1 MTHASMPVG
10 FIGLG
15 AMGEPMALN
24 LRKAGVP
31 LVVWNRSADK
41 RAVLARA
48 GAQVAE
54 SPAHVFERCE
64 IVLLM
69 LANAQVLDWVL
80 ARGDP
85 AFRQRVQGRTIV
97 HMGTTS
103 PGYSKG
109 LDEAVRAAGGRY
121 VEAPV
126 SGSRKPAETAQLV
139 AMLAGER
146 TAVETVGPLFA
157 AMCRQTE
164 YCGDVPG
171 ALSMKLAV
179 NLFLITMVTGLAEA
193 VHFAR
198 KQGLDLSKFVA
209 IVDAGPMASD
219 VSRVKVGKLVRE
231 DFDVQASIE
240 NVLDNNRLVA
250 AAARAAGIASPL
262 LDVCHALYGETRAM
276 GLGDADMIAVVKA
289 IEARATAGNV
299 REAHAEGRASSS

>member
-1 MTHASMPVG
+1 MTVWQTPVG

-31 LVVWNRSADK
+31 LLVWNRSAPK
-41 RAVLARA
+41 RALLARA
-48 GAQVAE
+48 GASVANDAAQVFA
-54 SPAHVFERCE
+54 RCE

-69 LANAQVLDWVL
+69 LAHAEAIDLML
-80 ARGDP
+80 ARGEP
-85 AFRQRVQGRTIV
+85 AFRQRARGRTIV

-109 LDEAVRAAGGRY
+109 LEQAVRAAGGHY

-126 SGSRKPAETAQLV
+126 SGSRKPAEAAQLV

-146 TAVETVGPLFA
+146 EAVEAVGPLFA
-157 AMCRQTE
+157 AMCRQSE
-164 YCGDVPG
+164 YCGEVPA
-171 ALSMKLAV
+171 ALTMKLAV

-193 VHFAR
+193 AHFAKR
-198 KQGLDLSKFVA
+198 QGLNLAQFVS

-219 VSRVKVGKLVRE
+219 VSRVKAAKLLHE
-231 DFDVQASIE
+231 NFDVQASIE

-262 LDVCHALYGETRAM
+262 LDVCHDLYRETLEL
-276 GLGDADMIAVVKA
+276 GLGGADMVAVVRA
-289 IEARATAGNV
+289 VEARTRRAAG
-299 REAHAEGRASSS
+299 AG